1 MGRLRKDQTARPMK
15 NISVHIYA
23 DTVEELNRAADAK
36 GMTRNAL
43 IVQLLA
49 KATKTTKSREDGR

>member
-1 MGRLRKDQTARPMK
+1 MK

-23 DTVEELNRAADAK
+23 DTVEELNRVADTK

-49 KATKTTKSREDGR
+49 KATKTTKSREEGR

>member
-1 MGRLRKDQTARPMK
+1 MA
-15 NISVHIYA
+15 NFSVHIYQ
-23 DTVEELNRAADAK
+23 DTLEALNRAADAK

-49 KATKTTKSREDGR
+49 KATKTTKSRESER